1 MNAMLQISGMKDHSA
16 RTPMI
21 AGPGRAPGCLMPSTA
36 YAEARATKP
45 SAMPAMSRYQPMVLP
60 ARRTISA
67 PRVA

>member
-1 MNAMLQISGMKDHSA
+1 
-16 RTPMI
+16 
-21 AGPGRAPGCLMPSTA
+21 MPSTA

-67 PRVA
+67 PRVAYKTADGTRQTVENAHR